1 MTENQHAP
9 KRQHDRA
16 RTHARYCRRY
26 FGFLTLL
33 LLSPELVWPQSQSP
47 FAGSVPTGQATNSI
61 LELSVS
67 DAFQR
72 ALKYN
77 LGGIESS
84 QNTRAAQ
91 AVRLRALN
99 ALLPNLVARITGEI
113 NQISLR
119 SEGLTLDL

>member
-1 MTENQHAP
+1 MSDNQHAA
-9 KRQHDRA
+9 KRKRDSAQ
-16 RTHARYCRRY
+16 THTRYCRRY
-26 FGFLTLL
+26 FGFLTMLL
-33 LLSPELVWPQSQSP
+33 LLTELGWSQSQSS
-47 FAGSVPTGQATNSI
+47 FAGSVPTGQATNSV
-61 LELSVS
+61 LELSLS

-99 ALLPNLVARITGEI
+99 
-113 NQISLR
+113 
-119 SEGLTLDL
+119 